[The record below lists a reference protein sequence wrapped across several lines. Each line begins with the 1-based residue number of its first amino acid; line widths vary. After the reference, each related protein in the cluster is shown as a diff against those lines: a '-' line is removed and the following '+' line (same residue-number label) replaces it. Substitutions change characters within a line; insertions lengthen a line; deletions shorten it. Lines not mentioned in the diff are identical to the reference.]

1 MARLRIERTEGVVE
15 KWAAYPVHIRPQM
28 EALRQLTLEAAEA
41 LPGVTAMTE
50 TLKWGEPSFLVK
62 GGSTVRMDW
71 KAKNPEFVALY
82 FICTSGLVPV
92 FKVLYG
98 DTFRYEKDRALWFG
112 LQEELPR
119 EPLLDCLSLAF
130 SFHQVKHLPLLGRG

>member
-98 DTFRYEKDRALWFG
+98 
-112 LQEELPR
+112 
-119 EPLLDCLSLAF
+119 
-130 SFHQVKHLPLLGRG
+130 